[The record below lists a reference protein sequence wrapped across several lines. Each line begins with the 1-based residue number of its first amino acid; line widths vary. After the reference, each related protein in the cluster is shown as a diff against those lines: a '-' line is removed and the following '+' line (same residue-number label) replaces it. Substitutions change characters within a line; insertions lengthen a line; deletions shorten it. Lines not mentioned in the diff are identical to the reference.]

1 MPQAANGPP
10 KLGTQFYMRLDVP
23 EDEED
28 GVRRIRTSVRLVRVV
43 NVDVGDDA
51 VTVDLELLPYATDID
66 PAPDDVGSCACGAAA
81 PEAAFLQQLSPCFA
95 VQVQEEAREEGAL
108 APSWHRV
115 RPSGLGNE

>member
-1 MPQAANGPP
+1 M
-10 KLGTQFYMRLDVP
+10 
-23 EDEED
+23 
-28 GVRRIRTSVRLVRVV
+28 RRIRTGVRLVRVV